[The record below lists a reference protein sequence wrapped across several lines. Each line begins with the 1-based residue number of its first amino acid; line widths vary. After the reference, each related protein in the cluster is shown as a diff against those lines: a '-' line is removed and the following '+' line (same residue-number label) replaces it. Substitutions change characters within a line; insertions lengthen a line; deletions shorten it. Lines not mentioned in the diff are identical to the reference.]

1 MYENKGTANGGE
13 GLEVHRA
20 QFVYETAIIMLLAL
34 TSMSRTQLP
43 YPLFADSIFY
53 YTLRGSTLSI

>member
-34 TSMSRTQLP
+34 TSMSRTRRRAI
-43 YPLFADSIFY
+43 YRVGSRGRRTPLMP
-53 YTLRGSTLSI
+53 